1 MKPVILTVMLLVLAG
16 SVVHT
21 DPDQHT
27 TLIIPIYNQTRDYL
41 SGVSMIE
48 TQGRR
53 VKMTTEEFTENGEL
67 VNRNEW
73 LILEENSIEYLAPF
87 FDIAGNT
94 PEVGSGWARIF
105 VPKNRQVHAVYGAG
119 HHRERGRSVSFIAS
133 PPARVFRFVGS
144 YDRRPHPSKNDANHD
159 TGLSIVNPTDTE
171 QTVRVTFHRTYPRD
185 SDGEPPTIPRT
196 IQGTVKIPA
205 MHRVSRFLTELVP
218 IQEKF
223 PGEHVL
229 SGVIRVEGE
238 TEISAAAL
246 YYFWNIPFMG
256 GIHVTAEPVPQMS
269 PQ

>member
-21 DPDQHT
+21 DPGQHT

-53 VKMTTEEFTENGEL
+53 VKMTTEEFKENGEL
-67 VNRNEW
+67 VNRDDW
-73 LILEENSIEYLAPF
+73 LILKENSIEYLAPF
-87 FDIAGNT
+87 FDITGNT
-94 PEVGSGWARIF
+94 PEVGNGWARIF

-119 HHRERGRSVSFIAS
+119 HYRERGRSVSFIAR
-133 PPARVFRFVGS
+133 PPARVFRFVGG
-144 YDRRPHPSKNDANHD
+144 YDSRPHPSVNDANHD

-196 IQGTVKIPA
+196 VQGTVKIPA

-229 SGVIRVEGE
+229 GGVIRVEGE
-238 TEISAAAL
+238 TEISVAAL
-246 YYFWNIPFMG
+246 HYFWNIPFMG